1 MMKSK
6 QELLISLLENRCR
19 AAKVGILV
27 KSVSDIVPDEAVKK
41 LAELLN
47 KRLHAA
53 IVGYDILESS
63 TGQVIIT
70 AHIENAVRWRSDPE
84 YAGSI
89 IAFVRG
95 DSEKLHSLAEFD
107 IVTTRDL
114 SEQLLEECI
123 IQQTNT
129 PTQNFWKALKSTAA
143 HHSFEILYEFVKHVS
158 LDDSVVDAIPK
169 NMWRLDLL
177 CDYAILNTNIKPE
190 ERLSKNRELITAIG
204 QMSEEH
210 RRKLSRALVQADK
223 DEKNRLQAAYR
234 ELQDFFKYGRR
245 DTLSRL
251 DFATVEQLFT
261 AAKAKKTKAKHQD
274 NEGEGEATPT
284 VLRGKQLEEK
294 IAELVVAPCDN
305 EDEEA
310 LGELLGEL
318 KKHFDDSCEENKAGI
333 SSVGGSFGNS
343 QIELDNHRTPLRK
356 LVGVACNEDNW
367 GGVMATDEAVLRDAI
382 AADMTDFMP
391 FSPMMDRSST
401 SFDGSCLFTF
411 IRRFDEQFAF
421 QELENVDSFSP
432 ILDKLV
438 QHREELLRS
447 LDLVMFY
454 PILSFGVD
462 EELRQALVGYVE
474 SWMALLRAYCRNEAV
489 MHGISQKGSNF
500 VARAILLL
508 DVLYIKTPT
517 EWKGM
522 LMPLHPLYLWRYYEV
537 FRELKS
543 KREEMSGADADSLAK
558 VLSSLPQMVNFLVVD
573 KMVTNDISTE
583 LPCSGSIDMLPT
595 FENKTNR
602 YLGYDGIEAVD
613 EVLSRWLA
621 FTPYTHNEIRIC
633 TVDAPDIAYVLKSLR
648 AFIEKSGCKRIIYN
662 IYLTRNQ
669 NGNSEL
675 AKLDYDSKDYEI
687 GEMIKSRRLCISI
700 KNVSSLQEIKCELH
714 HKPVHVAF
722 YFDQSAYSIEYGPST
737 KHLYV
742 SPLVITYD
750 YEFDDITHRGEIFPS
765 SDMDS
770 GMIGDYHK
778 VMRFADIVTANRTPR
793 PTYNPDA
800 DISALTSTI
809 TDQETLW
816 LVAADR
822 STSNYLPAHTIPIGE
837 KHYGQRMVSIWASKD
852 SRIIEQYMR
861 LLRRYNLHPEKEALI
876 DILTQF
882 GHISSEGLISIP
894 RFGADSTSIDNR
906 RKGLIGTVFAAA
918 WYSKQ
923 YPNSLVASLDTHDAR
938 LWLNNGSFGN
948 ERADLIGLRFDEG
961 SNTLH
966 LQPIEVK
973 TRDESPDASVVINE
987 ATGEKHIVGHA
998 ADQIATV
1005 ICMLKEM
1012 FGLVESDTLNM
1023 FVAARKEVLKYQI
1036 VSECFRHI
1044 HDANWQKQWSIR
1056 LRKAFGNV
1064 QSSDINIEISGLLLH
1079 IKLSE
1084 TGDGGSIEGSNPDF
1098 NNCRIEL
1105 IELTSKEIQAHI
1117 LGGDIPARQ
1126 TWTMIDYDETEP
1138 TGESTDNPNIDD
1150 EAININAENAD
1161 AALVGD
1167 TTPTESTDNNTIST
1181 GGSTTL
1187 DQNNPVVEPT
1197 PITSSSASVT
1207 VNQTRSTPAI
1217 TTVTKEEIE
1226 KLANDFKRS
1235 CKDYRI
1241 NLKECDADRAVVGT
1255 SVIRFYFKLA
1265 RGQALP
1271 ALRNQLEDIGR
1282 EMRRTGVL
1290 VQTIQNSDELIL
1302 DVPRLQREQVLY
1314 SDVLAKL
1321 PPVTSP
1327 EQLFFPLGRTP
1338 DGKDIIKDLNVLPHL
1353 LVGGSTGSGKTV
1365 FLFTMLATFLK
1376 THPTAGELQLV
1387 LSSSGLEDFIHFD
1400 GIPHLFNG
1408 RVLSDAAETAEVIQ
1422 GVVFKEFSRREK
1434 ILADARVAN
1443 IDQYNE
1449 KHVDKLAPMV
1459 VVIDEFADLTDQ
1471 FTKKRD
1477 KEAFFTPVRQIAQIG
1492 RKRGIHLVLCTQRP
1506 AADLVPSNIKA
1517 QLNGRLA
1524 LRVNDS
1530 NSSRMILEEMGA
1542 QQLQKHGD
1550 MIYKNGAEIERA
1562 QGYYISIEEIE
1573 AIIKALPNK

>member
-6 QELLISLLENRCR
+6 QELLICLLENKCK
-19 AAKVGILV
+19 AAKVGVLV
-27 KSVSDIVPDEAVKK
+27 KGVSDIAPDKAVQR
-41 LAELLN
+41 LAELLGE
-47 KRLHAA
+47 RLYAA
-53 IVGYDILESS
+53 IVDYDILESS
-63 TGQVIIT
+63 TEQATIT
-70 AHIENAVRWRSDPE
+70 MRIENAVRWRSDPE

-89 IAFVRG
+89 IAFVRV

-107 IVTTRDL
+107 IITTRNL

-123 IQQTNT
+123 TQQTNI

-143 HHSFEILYEFVKHVS
+143 HYSFEALYEFVEYVS
-158 LDDSVVDAIPK
+158 LDSSVVDAIPK
-169 NMWRLDLL
+169 NMWRLGLL
-177 CDYAILNTNIKPE
+177 CDYSILNTNTKPE
-190 ERLSKNRELITAIG
+190 VRLSKNRELIIAIG

-210 RRKLSRALVQADK
+210 RKKLSRALVQADK
-223 DEKNRLQAAYR
+223 KEKERLQTAYR
-234 ELQDFFKYGRR
+234 GLQDFFKFGRR
-245 DTLSRL
+245 DTLRKL
-251 DFATVEQLFT
+251 DFATVQQLF
-261 AAKAKKTKAKHQD
+261 AATKVKKKKTKQQEND
-274 NEGEGEATPT
+274 GEAETAST
-284 VLRGKQLEEK
+284 VLRSKQLEEK
-294 IAELVVAPCDN
+294 IAELVVNPSDS

-318 KKHFDDSCEENKAGI
+318 KKHFDDTCQDNKDGVP
-333 SSVGGSFGNS
+333 SVGGAFGNK
-343 QIELDNHRTPLRK
+343 QIVLDNHRTPLRK
-356 LVGVACNEDNW
+356 LVGIACNEDTW
-367 GGVMATDEAVLRDAI
+367 GGIMTTDEVVLRDAI
-382 AADMTDFMP
+382 AADMTAFMP
-391 FSPMMDRSST
+391 FSPQVDGSRT
-401 SFDGSCLFTF
+401 SFDNSALFTF
-411 IRRFDEQFAF
+411 IRRFDEQFAL
-421 QELENVDSFSP
+421 QGLENVDKFGS
-432 ILDKLV
+432 ILDDLV
-438 QHREELLRS
+438 QHRQELLQS
-447 LDLVMFY
+447 LDLIMFY
-454 PILSFGVD
+454 PTLSFGVD
-462 EELRQALVGYVE
+462 KDLRSSLVGYVE
-474 SWMALLRAYCRNEAV
+474 SWTALLRAYCRNETV

-537 FRELKS
+537 FKELEG
-543 KREEMSGADADSLAK
+543 KREQMSEADADSLTK
-558 VLSSLPQMVNFLVVD
+558 VFFSLPQMVNFLVVD

-621 FTPYTHNEIRIC
+621 FAPYTQNEIRIC
-633 TVDAPDIAYVLKSLR
+633 TVDAPDITYVLKSLK
-648 AFIEKSGCKRIIYN
+648 AFIEKSGCKRIIYDV
-662 IYLTRNQ
+662 YLTRNQ

-675 AKLDYDSKDYEI
+675 AKLDYDSKDYDI

-700 KNVSSLQEIKCELH
+700 KNLSSLREIKQELH
-714 HKPVHVAF
+714 RKPVHVAF

-778 VMRFADIVTANRTPR
+778 VMRFADVITANRTPR

-800 DISALTSTI
+800 DISDLTSTVA
-809 TDQETLW
+809 DGETIW

-822 STSNYLPAHTIPIGE
+822 STRNYLPTGTISIGE
-837 KHYGQRMVSIWASKD
+837 KHYGQRMVGIWASRD

-861 LLRRYNLHPEKEALI
+861 LLRRYNLYPEKDSLI
-876 DILTQF
+876 DILSQF
-882 GHISSEGLISIP
+882 GHISSDGLISIP
-894 RFGADSTSIDNR
+894 RFGTDSTAIENR

-938 LWLNNGSFGN
+938 LWLNNSSFGN
-948 ERADLIGLRFDEG
+948 ERADLIGLRFDES

-973 TRDESPDASVVINE
+973 TRDESPDASVVVDE

-998 ADQIATV
+998 ADQIAAV
-1005 ICMLKEM
+1005 IGMLKEM

-1023 FVAARKEVLKYQI
+1023 FVAARREVLKYQI

-1044 HDANWQKQWSIR
+1044 HDANWQRQWSKQ
-1056 LRKAFGNV
+1056 LKKAFGNG
-1064 QSSDINIEISGLLLH
+1064 QAGEINIEISGLLLH

-1084 TGDGGSIEGSNPDF
+1084 TDDGRHVEGTHPDF
-1098 NNCRIEL
+1098 DGCPIEL
-1105 IELTSKEIQAHI
+1105 IELTSKEIQTRI
-1117 LGGDIPARQ
+1117 LGGDAPARQ
-1126 TWTMIDYDETEP
+1126 TWAVVDYDESEP
-1138 TGESTDNPNIDD
+1138 SGDSADSLMYDDEASIDAENIDD
-1150 EAININAENAD
+1150 
-1161 AALVGD
+1161 ALVRD
-1167 TTPTESTDNNTIST
+1167 TIPTENTDTSNGGDPVESNTA
-1181 GGSTTL
+1181 
-1187 DQNNPVVEPT
+1187 
-1197 PITSSSASVT
+1197 PITSSNSGET
-1207 VNQTRSTPAI
+1207 VNQTRPTLAVPP
-1217 TTVTKEEIE
+1217 VTREEIE
-1226 KLANDFKRS
+1226 QLARDFKRS

-1241 NLKECDADRAVVGT
+1241 NLKECDSDRAVVGT

-1314 SDVLAKL
+1314 SDVLAKI

-1376 THPTAGELQLV
+1376 THPTAHELQLV

-1400 GIPHLFNG
+1400 RIPHLVNG
-1408 RVLSDAAETAEVIQ
+1408 HVLSDAAETADVIK
-1422 GVVFKEFSRREK
+1422 GVVFTEFARREK

-1449 KHVDKLAPMV
+1449 RHSDKLAPMV

-1471 FTKKRD
+1471 FDKKRD

-1524 LRVNDS
+1524 LRVNDA

-1562 QGYYISIEEIE
+1562 QGYFISIEEL
-1573 AIIKALPNK
+1573 AVIIKTVKNN